1 MEKPSQLCFV
11 CISKRKTDEM
21 WSCGVA
27 AGIGVML
34 GKNKTG
40 LILIVVKFIVIIA
53 VPTDAMRKVTEM
65 NKIISNRIPKDK
77 EQKTL
82 KKLKGFSLEM
92 FHNNINIS

>member
-1 MEKPSQLCFV
+1 MEKPSQLCFL

-40 LILIVVKFIVIIA
+40 NKAHSQIKFYTFPVFKINLIQ
-53 VPTDAMRKVTEM
+53 T
-65 NKIISNRIPKDK
+65 KILN
-77 EQKTL
+77 
-82 KKLKGFSLEM
+82 
-92 FHNNINIS
+92 HV

>member
-1 MEKPSQLCFV
+1 MEKPSQLCFL

-40 LILIVVKFIVIIA
+40 NKGIHKSNFILF
-53 VPTDAMRKVTEM
+53 
-65 NKIISNRIPKDK
+65 
-77 EQKTL
+77 QYL
-82 KKLKGFSLEM
+82 K
-92 FHNNINIS
+92 